1 MTHRA
6 LFVHSVAAGCFC
18 GALAGILDALTT
30 SHAFLGRRFL
40 VISTVDGMIV
50 GAIAGVL
57 LGAFAAAIAS
67 PRADRG
73 LRSPRFLAAA
83 VFSLLLLV
91 PPALLFLVWVN
102 ISVLPSDTDPRAL
115 AVDAFTILLALV
127 LSLVLSRILAQR
139 SSARRI
145 SRRLAI
151 VSLVALIVFGIAAAT
166 WQGGQGSVGPPST
179 KAPAGS
185 PDVVLVL
192 IDTLEGSALSGGG
205 NPNGTSPWLDRLARR
220 GARFASLSS
229 QSCYTKPAVASLL
242 TSLAPSSHGVGHL
255 RTVLRGDLTTLPEVF
270 HASGYRTA
278 MVCSN
283 TIIGAEFG
291 FAQGAEWFHTL
302 PSELTGKSKLGYAL
316 RRLGEERGVRP
327 AASLL
332 EFLRT
337 VERRLGGADPS
348 IVSLPANEVARA
360 YAEWRARA
368 GDDPCFTYLHFMEPH
383 APYRPPLQLGK
394 KFLNGGGALL
404 DQHPSIVG
412 LFLPFSRADSLPEPE
427 REGLVAAYEGEIASV
442 DRVLGRL
449 LEDILA
455 GDRPVIIAVTADHGE
470 EFYEH
475 GGWGHGQSLYEEQL
489 RIPGILCGQ
498 GIREGVTLEHPA
510 QLIDLAPTLL
520 DLAGIARASEMAGR
534 SWKSELTASASTSNA
549 QQPVEILSEI
559 IYGDTYWARSLR
571 EGSWKL
577 IVSRWGEGRREQLF
591 DLSTD
596 ALERRDRAAS
606 DAAMLDA
613 LRVRLDAL
621 VQSAQREGSEEVSA
635 EFDAATIERLRALG
649 YVR

>member
-1 MTHRA
+1 
-6 LFVHSVAAGCFC
+6 
-18 GALAGILDALTT
+18 
-30 SHAFLGRRFL
+30 
-40 VISTVDGMIV
+40 
-50 GAIAGVL
+50 
-57 LGAFAAAIAS
+57 
-67 PRADRG
+67 
-73 LRSPRFLAAA
+73 
-83 VFSLLLLV
+83 
-91 PPALLFLVWVN
+91 
-102 ISVLPSDTDPRAL
+102 
-115 AVDAFTILLALV
+115 
-127 LSLVLSRILAQR
+127 
-139 SSARRI
+139 
-145 SRRLAI
+145 
-151 VSLVALIVFGIAAAT
+151 
-166 WQGGQGSVGPPST
+166 
-179 KAPAGS
+179 
-185 PDVVLVL
+185 
-192 IDTLEGSALSGGG
+192 
-205 NPNGTSPWLDRLARR
+205 
-220 GARFASLSS
+220 
-229 QSCYTKPAVASLL
+229 
-242 TSLAPSSHGVGHL
+242 
-255 RTVLRGDLTTLPEVF
+255 
-270 HASGYRTA
+270 
-278 MVCSN
+278 
-283 TIIGAEFG
+283 
-291 FAQGAEWFHTL
+291 
-302 PSELTGKSKLGYAL
+302 
-316 RRLGEERGVRP
+316 
-327 AASLL
+327 
-332 EFLRT
+332 
-337 VERRLGGADPS
+337 
-348 IVSLPANEVARA
+348 
-360 YAEWRARA
+360 
-368 GDDPCFTYLHFMEPH
+368 
-383 APYRPPLQLGK
+383 
-394 KFLNGGGALL
+394 
-404 DQHPSIVG
+404 
-412 LFLPFSRADSLPEPE
+412 
-427 REGLVAAYEGEIASV
+427 
-442 DRVLGRL
+442 VLGRL